1 MKKIRKEPTEW
12 KNKKMTSQSV
22 GGDFTLETLK
32 GQDLIGL
39 YRDYDV
45 FFAHWIVINR
55 LGKLEDALTLRK
67 QEEWH
72 EDMGACLWFRDGEI
86 VEPPFYVGG
95 LLDTNFP
102 NDSAKYFVQI
112 PMIFIDKSDEV

>member
-1 MKKIRKEPTEW
+1 MTRFRKDPADWE
-12 KNKKMTSQSV
+12 NKKMTTPSV
-22 GGDFTLETLK
+22 GGDFMLEPLK
-32 GQDLIGL
+32 GKNLIGL

-45 FFAHWIVINR
+45 FFAHWIAINR

-72 EDMGACLWFRDGEI
+72 EDMGACLWFSGKEN

-95 LLDTNFP
+95 LLDTDFP
-102 NDSAKYFVQI
+102 YDRAKYFVQI
-112 PMIFIDKSDEV
+112 PMIFEVEE

>member
-1 MKKIRKEPTEW
+1 MKKFRKDPTEW
-12 KNKKMTSQSV
+12 ENKKMTSQSV

-45 FFAHWIVINR
+45 FFAHWIAINR

-72 EDMGACLWFRDGEI
+72 EDMGACLWFRDGKI

-112 PMIFIDKSDEV
+112 PMIFEVEE